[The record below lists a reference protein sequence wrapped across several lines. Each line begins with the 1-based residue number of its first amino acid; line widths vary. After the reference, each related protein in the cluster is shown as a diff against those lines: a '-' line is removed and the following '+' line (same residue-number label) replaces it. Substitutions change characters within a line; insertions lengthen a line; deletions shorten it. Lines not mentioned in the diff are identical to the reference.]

1 MEHTID
7 ATEKKLGRVA
17 SEAAILLMG
26 KNSPAFGKNKV
37 ADVKVKITNVSKLNV
52 ENEKLDNKE
61 YQTYSGYPGG
71 RKVKKMKQVIEKKGY
86 AEVLKLAIYGMLPA
100 NKLRSK
106 VLKNLMITE

>member
-26 KNSPAFGKNKV
+26 KNSPAFEKNKV

-52 ENEKLDNKE
+52 ENKKLDNKE